1 MKDRRIGRF
10 RITEAIIDANP
21 KAVRKLM
28 GRMIVIRAEFMYP
41 HIFEYVAISPEFDK
55 IEEGLEVPKYDMIVT
70 AKKEGNK
77 NIVDK
82 INFKRIN

>member
-28 GRMIVIRAEFMYP
+28 GGVIVVRAEFMYGS
-41 HIFEYVAISPEFDK
+41 IFEYIAISPEFDE
-55 IEEGLEVPKYDMIVT
+55 IAEGLIAPEYDIVVT
-70 AKKEGNK
+70 NKTQGKKI
-77 NIVDK
+77 IVDK
-82 INFKRIN
+82 ITFKRVN